1 MTVVRGEADDRFT
14 VYALEYGRRQGV
26 RGEHFLGWDAAS
38 GDRHDTSYYV
48 WLLLSADRTILV
60 DTGMDPDAGRTLPR
74 WSYRASPFE
83 ILRAVGVAVEDI
95 DTVVLTHL
103 HYDHAGGVRALPCAR
118 VVVQRAELDYW
129 TSLAATRISREA
141 WLIDPRD
148 LAHLTVL
155 AETGR
160 VDVAAGDTQI
170 GPGLSAHLVGGHTA
184 GTQIL
189 VVQSATVR
197 VVLASDAVHFFEN
210 LQTDRPGA
218 IVHCMPAVYS
228 AFDRARVLAAGGP
241 IVPGHD
247 PEVLA
252 RFSRPDAGLPDH
264 VVRIA

>member
-1 MTVVRGEADDRFT
+1 MTVVRAEAHDRFT
-14 VYALEYGRRQGV
+14 VYSLEYGRRQGV
-26 RGEHFLGWDAAS
+26 RGEHFLGWDTAS
-38 GDRHDTSYYV
+38 GERHDTSYYV

-60 DTGMDPDAGRTLPR
+60 DTGMDPDSGRALAG

-83 ILRAVGVAVEDI
+83 LLHAMGVTAEDI

-118 VVVQRAELDYW
+118 VAVQRAELAYW
-129 TSLAATRISREA
+129 TSSAATRIRREA
-141 WLIDPRD
+141 WLVDPRD

-155 AETGR
+155 AEAGR
-160 VDVAAGDTQI
+160 LDVAAGDTWL

-189 VVQSATVR
+189 VVQSTTAR
-197 VVLASDAVHFFEN
+197 VVLASDAIHFFEN
-210 LQTDRPGA
+210 LQTDRPGT
-218 IVHCMPAVYS
+218 IVHCMPAVYC
-228 AFDRARVLAAGGP
+228 AFDRARELAAGGP
-241 IVPGHD
+241 IVPGRD

-252 RFSRPDAGLPDH
+252 RFSRPEAGLPDH